1 MRPMNSLI
9 ILRWNQ
15 GGRNVSSPTSQR
27 GGKMT
32 KSQFAIPGIALGL
45 VRTVKILG
53 SGWSKLIVP
62 MVLNRLRSY
71 LYGTR
76 LPCKATTDNGERS
89 EKRRVGKECVRACR
103 SRGSTY
109 N

>member
-76 LPCKATTDNGERS
+76 S
-89 EKRRVGKECVRACR
+89 EEHTSELQSLMRISYAVFCLKKKKM
-103 SRGSTY
+103 
-109 N
+109 